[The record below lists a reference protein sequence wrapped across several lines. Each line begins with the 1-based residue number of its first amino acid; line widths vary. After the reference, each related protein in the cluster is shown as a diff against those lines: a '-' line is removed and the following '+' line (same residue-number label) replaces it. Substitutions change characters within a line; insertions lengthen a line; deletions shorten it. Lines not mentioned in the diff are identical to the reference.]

1 MMSFKATQ
9 QLIELHAEID
19 SEENLPLISQIYG
32 DENRFSQIL
41 SNFLSNALKFTDP
54 DGRITVS
61 ISIKDEQTIL
71 KKNNND
77 ASQILQIEEEK
88 FQENWE
94 EKYIKLQ
101 LEVIDTGVGMTQE
114 GIDNLFID
122 FGRLK
127 ENEYRNRS
135 GTGLGLSI
143 IKQII
148 EKMGGS
154 VSVTS
159 TKNVG
164 SRFKICL
171 NTKCRLPKQ
180 EANEIRDGLKKKH
193 PFVVKDSK
201 NEMINTLLLNDNQE
215 KS

>member
-1 MMSFKATQ
+1 M
-9 QLIELHAEID
+9 
-19 SEENLPLISQIYG
+19 
-32 DENRFSQIL
+32 
-41 SNFLSNALKFTDP
+41 
-54 DGRITVS
+54 
-61 ISIKDEQTIL
+61 
-71 KKNNND
+71 
-77 ASQILQIEEEK
+77 
-88 FQENWE
+88 
-94 EKYIKLQ
+94 
-101 LEVIDTGVGMTQE
+101 IDTGVGMTQE

-164 SRFKICL
+164 SSFKICL

-180 EANEIRDGLKKKH
+180 EANESDDVIKRKH
-193 PFVVKDSK
+193 PFVVKDFN
-201 NEMINTLLLNDNQE
+201 NERIN
-215 KS
+215 SIF